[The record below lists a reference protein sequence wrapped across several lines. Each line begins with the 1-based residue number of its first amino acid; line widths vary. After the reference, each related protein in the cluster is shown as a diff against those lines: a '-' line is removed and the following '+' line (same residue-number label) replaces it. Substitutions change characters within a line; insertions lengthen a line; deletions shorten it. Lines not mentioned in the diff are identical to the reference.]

1 MVVDRKDEF
10 KELTARCGALEAYN
24 AMLREILGAGAG
36 GPVAPEP
43 PAQRLPAPLSS
54 SASSEGKELGRIRG
68 QCEALRQVLR
78 QREDEVGK
86 ERADDISF
94 EEQARPVTDVTG
106 VTASPSR
113 SRRAQSELEPLREP
127 TPASAPSPSPSPSL
141 SSTVAVCFRSRR
153 A

>member
-1 MVVDRKDEF
+1 MAVTDLVS
-10 KELTARCGALEAYN
+10 G
-24 AMLREILGAGAG
+24 
-36 GPVAPEP
+36 V
-43 PAQRLPAPLSS
+43 
-54 SASSEGKELGRIRG
+54 
-68 QCEALRQVLR
+68 QVLASVDASLAR
-78 QREDEVGK
+78 LGTDHIDLLQIHWPDRYVPLFGSTRYEVGK

-141 SSTVAVCFRSRR
+141 SSPVAVCFRSRR